1 MLVCIAVIQYNV
13 IHNISVGDPGP
24 SVETAMLQKKQPT
37 MTKEDEDEYLAYCS
51 DAMFRI
57 HILKLRLSR

>member
-37 MTKEDEDEYLAYCS
+37 MTKEDEDEYLADDMCT
-51 DAMFRI
+51 I
-57 HILKLRLSR
+57 HILKLCLSR

>member
-24 SVETAMLQKKQPT
+24 SAETAVLPEKTAHYDQGG
-37 MTKEDEDEYLAYCS
+37 
-51 DAMFRI
+51 
-57 HILKLRLSR
+57 